1 MSSHNVSKPSM
12 YQDEPAPP
20 SSNFHVATCNYSI
33 QSDNLKSLDDI
44 IAELQVKFSFQK
56 GNCDNQKEHLHCLLV
71 NTQSKQADQESGD
84 AIHLLHSK
92 LLKNYHRWCGYLKVA
107 PFSIANESF
116 STNDLE
122 KDALYQL
129 ALYLLIW
136 GEAGNLRFMP
146 ECLCFIY
153 HSLAPKLRSIPS
165 DPTPAF
171 ESFLVQVIVPIYTIL
186 IPMRQEANAS
196 ALTSSKKLALD
207 HKNITNYDDV
217 NEFFW
222 SKKCLSYDA
231 LNVSEAM
238 TWQELKTFKERRSVL
253 NPFLAFYRIYFFLF
267 VMLHTLIVIAYVGYF
282 TNQDTHQGFAYYS
295 NFMDSEYGDLRKHAF
310 LSILV
315 THTSLSTIKVVL
327 EVWIG
332 GVRIFLKLA
341 YALAL
346 FVRFIWHCVFCALF
360 WAVHAAPNE
369 IISGSTTYLEMGTP
383 IAVVYLL
390 PVIFI
395 AAVRMLGGNEYLW
408 NRLSVLHAFDGTKQQ
423 YIGQIAQMKQPFDAF
438 LHYAL
443 FWTVIFVGKFL
454 FNLQVMIKPL
464 IGPSFELYQIVE
476 PSDSARWLSSGHNI
490 LFILAMWAPTIL
502 VYIYDTQ
509 IWLAI
514 LQSLVGAFIGVR
526 LNIGHS
532 SRISEFVYRLECAPK
547 LFDDKIVTQK
557 AKLQFTARNSN
568 SNEASAQSGPGSSY
582 VDQRLRFGIVWNEII
597 SGFRL
602 SDLLDDRES
611 AILQY
616 QIADNGAVED
626 PVFLLAGRAQK
637 AITIAVKA
645 RNHRADDYHLY
656 QALGKAGVLACARN
670 CAEIGFHVLRS
681 LLGNEDVAILETLQ
695 ELLMNGKVQ
704 GVLNLSYLALLRD
717 NVVNVLAS
725 VLDMPDPILLKY
737 HERSQEDS
745 PDIVISP
752 QQVVYRISHKHVL
765 AVVNTIADLIKVL
778 ELMFEE
784 EWMAEKVRQ
793 SVFAKVTPDLTYQK
807 LQIIAIFADQ
817 TERDDSE
824 KVSRVRS
831 PQKAR
836 MQNQANDDQ
845 SASSPN
851 ENTISWST
859 RLFFLL
865 TLDTADSL
873 PRCSEAQRRMSF
885 FLNSLSMEMPSVPS
899 IASMQSFSV
908 ITPYYN
914 ESVLYSI
921 EELHGRV
928 NANPLFRKVEHKDRD
943 LSILKYLVTFHSDEW
958 GNFLERVGLTSMEEA
973 LAQMPTQVRLW
984 ASSRGQTLARTVQ
997 GIMMYEDALRML
1009 RWLEVGSDPSFSH
1022 KDKIRAME
1030 AIAGLKFT
1038 YITSCQLY
1046 SQQVVQRDPRAQ
1058 DINLLMQKYPNWRVS
1073 FVDPIPLPDKIRYD
1087 CVLVKAEGDEIVEV
1101 YRYELPGNPMIGEGK
1116 PENQNIALPF
1126 TRGEYVQTIDMNQ
1139 EHYFEEALKMG
1150 NFLATASEDPN
1161 VKIIGM
1167 KEHIFT
1173 GRASSLA
1180 QFMTLQE
1187 LVFVS
1192 LTQRVLAHPLRSR
1205 MHYGHPDVFDK
1216 SFVISN
1222 GGVSKASKGINLSE
1236 DVFSGYNAALRGGRV
1251 THIEFMQCGKGR
1263 DVTLSQINAFEAKL
1277 ANGCAESS
1285 LSRDAYR
1292 MGRGM
1297 DFFRLNSMFYGHMGF
1312 YICNALTVLCVFCYA
1327 YSKLYISL
1335 HEDVQLAAITKTD
1348 GLDNLAQTL
1357 NTQFIFQFGL
1367 LMTIPLVATLFVEF
1381 GWRQA
1386 VLQFIEL
1393 LVTLGSVFYIF
1404 ETGTKAHFYDVSL
1417 MRGGS
1422 KYRGTGRG
1430 FAIVRETLVSFF
1442 KEYAASHY
1450 RKAMELLGMMILFGI
1465 FGHFSIGTRSLE
1477 DYCRTSGIPQDA
1489 CNNSNKSIPEN
1500 VTLLDSYGSKGQ
1512 DYGIASFAVWLLGAC
1527 WLLAPFVFNTDG
1539 LDFAKTRVDIANWI
1553 SWMMTNVTKE
1563 EAGVETTSGSGP
1575 SDVLPHGNKVDRNSD
1590 TWTEF
1595 WRYETDTIKDMRWK
1609 ARVAYALREFR
1620 HPFFAYQ
1627 VFLTYFKV
1635 SELPILCGLIAACM
1649 AGLWFGTLVLGRVI
1663 RTQKLIVFRGCL
1675 YFVCVFGGYFGLPL
1689 AFGALKDWS
1698 LQKSMA
1704 LTVSNLIGMYALL
1717 QYFWILHGACGVKIA
1732 HFGFVQDLAFFFDM
1746 VLGAF
1751 LVVPLFLLSAI
1762 PFMRTI
1768 QTRMMYN
1775 GGFSRALSSGSE
1787 FAASISVVVGLL
1799 AGTSHGWFTAL
1810 VFSLGF
1816 VNDPADGFINQ
1827 SFVYF
1832 VNTILHGDFDYK
1844 MLKVYAALA
1853 SALGAVLCMLLGHF
1867 VGRRATLSGA
1877 IIIIIIG
1884 AAILFID
1891 SSFVITLGVC
1901 VVAFGCAMLSLV
1913 SVLYNFEICMHGWKG
1928 KGVLLFLLGSSF
1940 GYLVESAI
1948 LERINASAITKN
1960 WSNKP
1965 MQDWRYQLYYGSLPL
1980 LLLLFLLRFF
1990 PESPVW
1996 LYRHQGPQ
2004 AAEAVL
2010 VRLRQ
2015 KHDVSEETNEL
2026 QKAFGHSRSSHQ
2038 AVSTNSETSNEPKP
2052 SDVGLLA
2059 SKKVNLWF
2067 RLGLAILVQAAFA
2080 VLNSSSLLQRVPVQY
2095 SHVAKGDKSSKWMIY
2110 FGLMSFIGVMLSLMS
2125 VDTVRRKTI
2134 LKDILPFTCI
2144 LSSICGILSVAKYQ
2158 DSVLISII
2166 LVVLFAGASLSLTCA
2181 TWLTAIEIF
2190 PLHIQSRFLAISFAV
2205 YYLVQALVY
2214 LTLPSFALSHFIF
2227 VALCGILTVILF
2239 TYCASSK
2246 TGAIQLKSEKAAT
2259 IEESMFEDNL
2269 GFEDIPSRLTRASRS
2284 QSFLRSRQRQTS
2296 SHFRGSV
2303 TPHEGAYETLNSP
2316 AVEDRQP
2323 SSVRQS
2329 KQNSSVRQS
2338 RQSKARVSHL
2348 QLPTRANL

>member
-1 MSSHNVSKPSM
+1 MSNSDVSNPPM
-12 YQDEPAPP
+12 YQDEPVSPF
-20 SSNFHVATCNYSI
+20 SSFRVANCNYSI
-33 QSDNLKSLDDI
+33 QSDNLKSLDDV
-44 IAELQVKFSFQK
+44 IAQLQVQFAFQK
-56 GNCDNQKEHLHCLLV
+56 GNCDNQKEHLHCLLI
-71 NTQSKQADQESGD
+71 NTQSKLPAQESND
-84 AIHLLHSK
+84 AVHLLHAK
-92 LLKNYHRWCGYLKVA
+92 LLRNYHQWCGFLRVS

-116 STNDLE
+116 STNDLGN
-122 KDALYQL
+122 DALYQI

-153 HSLAPKLRSIPS
+153 HSLAPKLRSISS
-165 DPTPAF
+165 DSSPAF
-171 ESFLVQVIVPIYTIL
+171 ESFLTQVIVPIYSIL
-186 IPMRQEANAS
+186 IPMRQEVNVS

-231 LNVSEAM
+231 LSVSEAM
-238 TWQELKTFKERRSVL
+238 TWQELKTFKERRSIW

-282 TNQDTHQGFAYYS
+282 TNQDTHQGFAFYT
-295 NFMDSEYGDLRKHAF
+295 NFMDAEYGEMRKHAF

-315 THTSLSTIKVVL
+315 TFTTLSTLKVVL

-332 GVRIFLKLA
+332 GIRIFLKLA

-346 FVRFIWHCVFCALF
+346 VVRFIWHCVFCSMF
-360 WAVHAAPNE
+360 CAVHFAPNE
-369 IISGSTTYLEMGTP
+369 KVSGSKTYLEMGIP
-383 IAVVYLL
+383 IAIVYLL
-390 PVIFI
+390 PVVLT
-395 AAVRMLGGNEYLW
+395 AVARMLGGNEYLW
-408 NRLSVLHAFDGTKQQ
+408 NRLPILHALDGTKQQ
-423 YIGQIAQMKQPFDAF
+423 YIGQIAQMKQPFHAF
-438 LHYAL
+438 LLYAL
-443 FWTVIFVGKFL
+443 FWIVIFFGKFL

-476 PSDSARWLSSGHNI
+476 PSDSIRWLSSNHNI

-514 LQSLVGAFIGVR
+514 LQSFIGAFIGVR
-526 LNIGHS
+526 LKIAHS

-557 AKLQFTARNSN
+557 AKVQFTARTLTT
-568 SNEASAQSGPGSSY
+568 NEDETRSGSSY

-597 SGFRL
+597 SGFRM
-602 SDLLDDRES
+602 SDLLDDRET

-637 AITIAVKA
+637 AITIAVKC
-645 RNHRADDYHLY
+645 HSHKADDYHMF
-656 QALGKAGVLACARN
+656 QALEKAGMFACARN
-670 CAEIGFHVLRS
+670 CAEIGFHILRS
-681 LLGNEDVAILETLQ
+681 LLGNEDIAILETLQ

-704 GVLNLSYLALLRD
+704 GVLNLSYLPLLRD
-717 NVVNVLAS
+717 NIVDVLAS
-725 VLDMPDPILLKY
+725 VLDMPDPVLRNNLDQAEEELTNTVIT
-737 HERSQEDS
+737 SQ
-745 PDIVISP
+745 
-752 QQVVYRISHKHVL
+752 QQIFRISHKHVL
-765 AVVNTIADLIKVL
+765 TIVNSIADLMKCL

-784 EWMAEKVRQ
+784 EWMAEKVRH

-817 TERDDSE
+817 IEREDCE
-824 KVSRVRS
+824 KVTRVRS
-831 PQKAR
+831 PEKAC
-836 MQNQANDDQ
+836 MQSKGKDDQ
-845 SASSPN
+845 SISSPN
-851 ENTISWST
+851 ENSISWST

-885 FLNSLSMEMPSVPS
+885 FLNSLSMEMPSVSS
-899 IASMQSFSV
+899 IASMESFSV

-928 NANPLFRKVEHKDRD
+928 NANPLFRKVEHKDRN

-958 GNFLERVGLTSMEEA
+958 GNFLERVGLSSMEEA

-1009 RWLEVGSDPSFSH
+1009 RWLEVGSDPAFSH
-1022 KDKIRAME
+1022 KDKIEAME

-1046 SQQVVQRDPRAQ
+1046 SQQAIQRDSRAQ

-1073 FVDPIPLPDKIRYD
+1073 YVDPISLADRTRYD
-1087 CVLVKAEGDEIVEV
+1087 CVLIKAEGDEIVEV

-1150 NFLATASEDPN
+1150 NFLATANEDPD

-1216 SFVISN
+1216 AFVISN

-1236 DVFSGYNAALRGGRV
+1236 DVFSGYNVALRGGRV

-1327 YSKLYISL
+1327 YSKLYIAL

-1348 GLDNLAQTL
+1348 GLDALAQTL

-1465 FGHFSIGTRSLE
+1465 FGHFSIGTSSLE
-1477 DYCRTSGIPQDA
+1477 EYCMSNGISQEA
-1489 CNNSNKSIPEN
+1489 CTNTNKSIPEN
-1500 VTLLDSYGSKGQ
+1500 ITLLDSYGSKGQ
-1512 DYGIASFAVWLLGAC
+1512 DYGIASFAVWLLGSC

-1553 SWMMTNVTKE
+1553 QWMMTNVSKE
-1563 EAGVETTSGSGP
+1563 EDGLDTNSS
-1575 SDVLPHGNKVDRNSD
+1575 SDRSEVLPHGNKVDRNSD
-1590 TWTEF
+1590 TWTDF

-1609 ARVAYALREFR
+1609 ARVVYALREIR

-1627 VFLTYFKV
+1627 VFLTYFKG
-1635 SELPILCGLIAACM
+1635 SELPILCGLIAACTT
-1649 AGLWFGTLVLGRVI
+1649 GLWLGTLLLGRVI
-1663 RTQKLIVFRGCL
+1663 RTQKLIVLRGCL
-1675 YFVCVFGGYFGLPL
+1675 YFVCVLGGYFVLPL
-1689 AFGALKDWS
+1689 AYGALRDWS
-1698 LQKSMA
+1698 LPKSMA
-1704 LTVSNLIGMYALL
+1704 LTMSNFIGMYALL
-1717 QYFWILHGACGVKIA
+1717 QYSWILHGAWGLKFA
-1732 HFGFVQDLAFFFDM
+1732 HFGYVQEIAFFFDM
-1746 VLGAF
+1746 VLGTF
-1751 LVVPLFLLSAI
+1751 LVIPLFLLSAI

-1787 FAASISVVVGLL
+1787 VAASISVVVGLL
-1799 AGTSHGWFTAL
+1799 AGTSYGWFTSL

-1832 VNTILHGDFDYK
+1832 TNKILNGDFDYK
-1844 MLKVYAALA
+1844 MVKVYAALA
-1853 SALGAVLCMLLGHF
+1853 SALGAVLCMLLGHY
-1867 VGRRATLSGA
+1867 VGRRATLSGG
-1877 IIIIIIG
+1877 IIVVFIG
-1884 AAILFID
+1884 VAVLFMD
-1891 SSFVITLGVC
+1891 SSLMITLGVC
-1901 VVAFGCAMLSLV
+1901 VVALGCAILSLT
-1913 SVLYNFEICMHGWKG
+1913 SVVYNFEICMYGWKG
-1928 KGVLLFLLGSSF
+1928 KGVLLFLLGSSL
-1940 GYLVESAI
+1940 GYLIESGV
-1948 LERINASAITKN
+1948 LEKINATAITKN

-1965 MQDWRYQLYYGSLPL
+1965 LYDWRYQFIYGCVPL

-1996 LYRHQGPQ
+1996 LFRHKGPQ
-2004 AAEAVL
+2004 AAEAIL

-2015 KHDVSEETNEL
+2015 KHDVSEELCEL
-2026 QKAFGHSRSSHQ
+2026 QKSFGHSVSSHQ
-2038 AVSTNSETSNEPKP
+2038 ALSAGSENSNGQKN
-2052 SDVGLLA
+2052 SDVGLLT
-2059 SKKVNLWF
+2059 STKVNLWF
-2067 RLGLAILVQAAFA
+2067 RLGFVILLQAAFA
-2080 VLNSSSLLQRVPVQY
+2080 ILNSSSLLQRVLVQY
-2095 SHVAKGDKSSKWMIY
+2095 SPVAQGDKSSKWMIY
-2110 FGLMSFIGVMLSLMS
+2110 FGLMSFIGVILSLMS

-2134 LKDILPFTCI
+2134 LKDILPFISI
-2144 LSSICGILSVAKYQ
+2144 LSSICGVLSAAKYQ
-2158 DSVLISII
+2158 DSVLISIL

-2190 PLHIQSRFLAISFAV
+2190 PLNNQSRFLAISFAV
-2205 YYLVQALVY
+2205 YYLVQAAVY

-2227 VALCGILTVILF
+2227 VALCGVLTVVLF
-2239 TYCASSK
+2239 TCCASSK

-2259 IEESMFEDNL
+2259 LEDTMFQDDL
-2269 GFEDIPSRLTRASRS
+2269 GFEEIPSHVTRASRS
-2284 QSFLRSRQRQTS
+2284 QSFLRSRRRTS
-2296 SHFRGSV
+2296 SRFHGSA
-2303 TPHEGAYETLNSP
+2303 TPHEGAYETLDSP
-2316 AVEDRQP
+2316 AAENRQP
-2323 SSVRQS
+2323 LSTRRS
-2329 KQNSSVRQS
+2329 KNNSSVRQS

-2348 QLPTRANL
+2348 QLPTQANL